1 MKRLFFLLLL
11 VGLFSCAYCQGERSA
26 EKALFKRITAQDS
39 GFLLKKEVMQI
50 SAIVNIIDSVN
61 KVEVD
66 YEIEDIERR
75 YKEGEDTEEEYEK
88 NLKYLEEK
96 REENQQ
102 EKYKNENDTIAKYY
116 KRDNGNYIIA
126 IQYYFLSFYD
136 GSNVL
141 IEFSPQGKLLK
152 KEIYY
157 HCYYGTPCGNFNK
170 HEDFFSLET
179 YTCGYGGTFDIILY
193 LFKEITTKNSLNRIP
208 FVCWLSAMFFE
219 DEMTDDKYK
228 DMTCYGKIKKL
239 ENDSLIISYAQE
251 YDIYVTSG
259 EGRDIKSE
267 LLETIKGDSFDV
279 LYIYK
284 NNQWRIAS
292 QEDYEKLSNFCYDMN
307 IYLEFK

>member
-1 MKRLFFLLLL
+1 MKRLFILLLL
-11 VGLFSCAYCQGERSA
+11 AGLFFCAYCQGERSA
-26 EKALFKRITAQDS
+26 EEALFKRITAQDS
-39 GFLLKKEVMQI
+39 GFLLKKDALLILSMANV
-50 SAIVNIIDSVN
+50 IDSTN
-61 KVEVD
+61 KD
-66 YEIEDIERR
+66 H
-75 YKEGEDTEEEYEK
+75 
-88 NLKYLEEK
+88 
-96 REENQQ
+96 
-102 EKYKNENDTIAKYY
+102 EKYIKKNDTIAKYY
-116 KRDNGNYIIA
+116 KRTDNGNYLFSIK
-126 IQYYFLSFYD
+126 YDVNGFYH
-136 GSNVL
+136 SHIL
-141 IEFSPQGKLLK
+141 IECSSKGKILK

-157 HCYYGTPCGNFNK
+157 HGTMYCLGNYYKNFNK
-170 HEDFFSLET
+170 FGDFFGLGICS
-179 YTCGYGGTFDIILY
+179 GGMGMGMSDYFLY
-193 LFKEITTKNSLNRIP
+193 IFKEIAPEDSLNMIP
-208 FVCWLSAMFFE
+208 FLCWVSAEGFY